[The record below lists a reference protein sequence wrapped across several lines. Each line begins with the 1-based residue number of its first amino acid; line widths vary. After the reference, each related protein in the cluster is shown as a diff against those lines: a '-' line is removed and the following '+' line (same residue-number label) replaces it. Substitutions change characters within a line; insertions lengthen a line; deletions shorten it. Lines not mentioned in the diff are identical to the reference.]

1 MKNSFFEQFKED
13 LKIDNDEQ
21 YEKICDV
28 VWKIYEENGKE
39 FINICE
45 RIIKIF
51 TRKAHPLYE
60 NDKYI
65 GVSENKIPHD
75 SLYEILEVTEWGN
88 IIKTENHNLEII
100 DFDKILPYDRIND
113 IVDGPFIFRDFCLFV
128 KVYQAFGNKLE
139 MFK

>member
-1 MKNSFFEQFKED
+1 MENSFFEQFKED

-51 TRKAHPLYE
+51 
-60 NDKYI
+60 N
-65 GVSENKIPHD
+65 
-75 SLYEILEVTEWGN
+75 
-88 IIKTENHNLEII
+88 
-100 DFDKILPYDRIND
+100 
-113 IVDGPFIFRDFCLFV
+113 
-128 KVYQAFGNKLE
+128 
-139 MFK
+139 